1 MPLKN
6 EMSSLSSQAGCSL
19 FYRKKKKDCWHPSNK
34 FKSAYHFVA
43 TCTYF
48 CILLHFLRFVLFFFF
63 GITLLCPLQSQS
75 ILRTAAEKTLFP
87 SPQKQPLT
95 FPTPDYPGT
104 YDVAVQKK
112 YHSQPPF
119 LYHFNVLY
127 EVVVENYKALAFD
140 IPTQDHRNKSNWQ
153 TKD

>member
-19 FYRKKKKDCWHPSNK
+19 FYRKKKKTVGIHQINSSLHIISQLLVLI
-34 FKSAYHFVA
+34 SASCFISCVS
-43 TCTYF
+43 F
-48 CILLHFLRFVLFFFF
+48 FFFFF